1 MLLKMSKEK
10 VSVESDLCG
19 RYNVPE
25 VQSSEVQW
33 PRVQLYR
40 GTNFFIIEFNYYVQ
54 NCFPVI
60 DCRMIRYRLLFLLKR
75 SNMEFTRCS
84 LYVCM
89 VNINQSI
96 IKIALLLALIKNRAY
111 GFESLL

>member
-1 MLLKMSKEK
+1 MSKEK

-40 GTNFFIIEFNYYVQ
+40 GTNFFILEFNYSMQ
-54 NCFPVI
+54 NCFSVI
-60 DCRMIRYRLLFLLKR
+60 VCRMIWYRLLFLLKGR
-75 SNMEFTRCS
+75 IWSLQDVRC
-84 LYVCM
+84 
-89 VNINQSI
+89 
-96 IKIALLLALIKNRAY
+96 AFAW
-111 GFESLL
+111 

>member
-33 PRVQLYR
+33 PRVKLYR
-40 GTNFFIIEFNYYVQ
+40 GTNFFIIEFNYSV
-54 NCFPVI
+54 PGADLGVVKAVT
-60 DCRMIRYRLLFLLKR
+60 RL
-75 SNMEFTRCS
+75 M
-84 LYVCM
+84 
-89 VNINQSI
+89 
-96 IKIALLLALIKNRAY
+96 
-111 GFESLL
+111 